1 MIKQTSKPSR
11 KRYFGMLGLGAALLS
26 LPFLAMQF
34 TKEVNW
40 SAFDFLL
47 MGILLFALISGIEW
61 TLRNLNST
69 SKRFVVVGLILLS
82 FLLIW
87 AELAVGIF
95 HSPIAGN

>member
-1 MIKQTSKPSR
+1 MIKQTSKLSH
-11 KRYFGMLGLGAALLS
+11 KRYYVMLGMGASLLS

-40 SAFDFLL
+40 STFDFLL
-47 MGILLFALISGIEW
+47 MGTLLFVLISGIEW

-69 SKRFVVVGLILLS
+69 TKHIVVCGLIILS

-95 HSPIAGN
+95 HSPFAGN